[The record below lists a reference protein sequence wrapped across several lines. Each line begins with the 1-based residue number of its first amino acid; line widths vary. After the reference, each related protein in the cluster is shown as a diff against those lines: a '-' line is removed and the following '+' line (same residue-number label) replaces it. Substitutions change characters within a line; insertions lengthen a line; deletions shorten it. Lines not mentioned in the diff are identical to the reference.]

1 MSSSTHAKA
10 QQNPSH
16 TRQCCP
22 RSGSPHQVRTGYHSV
37 LLGEFSKADCRRV
50 FPKVASKA
58 YKRHFKSLLDAID
71 FISSSDCPLSD
82 TDKQIHLQNKLDL
95 LPALDAKDTTGLRL
109 DALFENPITG

>member
-1 MSSSTHAKA
+1 MLP
-10 QQNPSH
+10 N
-16 TRQCCP
+16 TRCEP
-22 RSGSPHQVRTGYHSV
+22 DTHSV

-82 TDKQIHLQNKLDL
+82 ADKQIHLQNKLDL

-109 DALFENPITG
+109 DALFENPITGNQAHRCVSRAYYLTQLH